1 MDFRI
6 IKTVIS
12 REYSTRVKKKSF
24 LVTTFVVPILFAA
37 FIVGI
42 TYIMGNTKQ
51 RKQDVAVVD
60 QSGIVFSHLENT
72 DRLTFAD
79 YSLSDPDSLKAD
91 LDAIGKDVLVVISP
105 LDTVSK
111 SVSVSAYSGKPLGV
125 EFTSGLAVKVDKA
138 VEEYRV
144 RQYGIDN
151 LSKIME
157 EVRSDV
163 KINEYTLGEDGKE
176 SVSESGIY
184 MIVSML
190 LGIIIWMFIV
200 MFGGQVMSSVIEEKN
215 SRVVEVLISSVKA
228 VDLMFGKIIGVA
240 LVALTQ
246 FMLWIV
252 LSVVLVSVAG
262 AFIGQDMLKD
272 ISSNPQMMA
281 QTMGVSPEQLSALNL
296 GQAGGS
302 VAVDLSAG
310 DSASAITASSPAAA
324 GDSALASASADS
336 LSAAADI
343 PSATADSL
351 SAATPAEQDDLS
363 VIIGTLANIPWTRLI
378 ISFLLYFLLGYLLY
392 ASLYAA
398 IGSAVENEGDAQQL
412 QMPVTIPLLI
422 AYFIILMAFQ
432 NPDSQLVVWGSLI
445 PFTSPIVMLARIP
458 YGVPMWQLALSLVLL
473 LLTFIACAWASAKI
487 YKAGILLFGKKT
499 TFKDL
504 WKWLKMK

>member
-111 SVSVSAYSGKPLGV
+111 SVSVSAYSAKPLGV

-296 GQAGGS
+296 GQASGS

-336 LSAAADI
+336 LSAAA
-343 PSATADSL
+343 
-351 SAATPAEQDDLS
+351 PAEQDDLS

-412 QMPVTIPLLI
+412 QMPVTIPLMI

>member
-111 SVSVSAYSGKPLGV
+111 SVSVSAYSAKPLGV

-324 GDSALASASADS
+324 GDSTLAPASADS
-336 LSAAADI
+336 LSAAA
-343 PSATADSL
+343 
-351 SAATPAEQDDLS
+351 PAEQDDLS

-412 QMPVTIPLLI
+412 QMPVTIPLMI

>member
-37 FIVGI
+37 FIVGV

-125 EFTSGLAVKVDKA
+125 EFTSGLAGKVDKA

-281 QTMGVSPEQLSALNL
+281 QTMGVSPDQLSALNL

-324 GDSALASASADS
+324 GDSALASAS
-336 LSAAADI
+336 
-343 PSATADSL
+343 ADSL

-412 QMPVTIPLLI
+412 QMPVTIPLMI